1 MKKLLILLL
10 LTCFNTYS
18 QNEDKLI
25 VYYKIKTTVNAKG
38 LNKTATSNPKQMQYF
53 LKMKEN
59 MESVE
64 YLLKINNKISEF
76 EVVKKMSLNNNNNP
90 FQILEE
96 RTRIYIDTS
105 TFIEQKTAF
114 NQLYLIE
121 ETFNP
126 FNWKLLNESKTIL
139 GYNCYR
145 ATTNNGL
152 DNTTIEAWYA
162 PELPYQFGP
171 KGYHGLPGLI
181 LEIIQNKKLHF
192 TATEIN
198 WSDDVFVIKPTTGK
212 KIKREALNNMYDSAI
227 KEMKSYNKN

>member
-1 MKKLLILLL
+1 MKKIFILLL
-10 LTCFNTYS
+10 FTNFITYS
-18 QNEDKLI
+18 QKENKLI
-25 VYYKIKTTVNAKG
+25 VHYKVMTTVNPEN
-38 LNKTATSNPKQMQYF
+38 LDMINTSSPEQKQYF
-53 LKMKEN
+53 LKMKKN

-64 YLLKINNKISEF
+64 YLLKIDNKVSEF
-76 EVVKKMSLNNNNNP
+76 EVVKKMSLNGTDNP

-96 RTRIYIDTS
+96 RILIYIDTS

-121 ETFNP
+121 ENFNP

-162 PELPYQFGP
+162 PDLPYQFGP

-181 LEIIQNKKLHF
+181 LEIIQNKTLHY
-192 TATEIN
+192 TTTEID
-198 WSDDVFVIKPTTGK
+198 WSDDVFVIRPTTGK
-212 KIKREALNNMYDSAI
+212 KVKRKALNAMYNTAI
-227 KEMKSYNKN
+227 EEMKSYDKN